1 MRERGQK
8 KVRQGVVV
16 SDRMQNTVVVVVTRQ
31 VLHPRY
37 HKYIR
42 RRSRFMAHDA
52 SNACKVGDRVE
63 IIECRPLSK
72 NKRWRVIRVVE
83 KAA

>member
-1 MRERGQK
+1 MKERGQL

-16 SDRMQNTVVVVVTRQ
+16 SNRMLKTVVVVVTRQ
-31 VLHPRY
+31 ILHPRY

-42 RRSRFMAHDA
+42 RRSRFMVHDA
-52 SNACKVGDRVE
+52 KGECQMGDVVE
-63 IIECRPLSK
+63 ITETRPLSK
-72 NKRWRVIRVVE
+72 NKRWRVVRVVE

>member
-1 MRERGQK
+1 MKERGQK
-8 KVRQGVVV
+8 KVREGVVV
-16 SDRMQNTVVVVVTRQ
+16 SDRMQNTVVVLVTRQ

-42 RRSRFMAHDA
+42 RRSKFMAHDA
-52 SNACKVGDRVE
+52 ENVCRVGDKVE
-63 IIECRPLSK
+63 IVECRPLSK
-72 NKRWRVIRVVE
+72 RKRWRVIRVVE

>member
-1 MRERGQK
+1 MSERGQK
-8 KVRQGVVV
+8 KVRRGVVV
-16 SDRMQNTVVVVVTRQ
+16 SDKMQKTVVVMVTRQ

-42 RRSRFMAHDA
+42 RRTKFMAHDEQG
-52 SNACKVGDRVE
+52 ACHTGDRVE
-63 IIECRPLSK
+63 IMECRPLSK
-72 NKRWRVIRVVE
+72 NKRWRVVRVVE